1 MYCDSHEINQVINEF
16 VPIVDYSLNVTVCDD
31 LENDTYTVKCTVNE
45 KEYSTRFSIDSCN
58 VKAEIK
64 FFSKNAVYDALS
76 SYTEKEIP
84 WGSHT
89 GVRPVSLVHKLLKT
103 YDSSRIMDVLH
114 RDYRITKKK
123 AQLILDI
130 ARNQRELLNT
140 DNNSIDVYISI
151 PFCPSRCNY
160 CSFSLVGIE
169 KKGSLH
175 GSYVDALCREIDEVG
190 KAVLSCGYV
199 PRSIYFGGGT
209 PTAINPQLLDRLLSC
224 TFNVF
229 DFRGEVTFEA
239 GRADTVTEDKLNVL
253 SQYPITRI
261 NINPQSMNEKTLEE
275 IGRKHSPKDVLK
287 ALELVRSYGYDN
299 INMDVIAGLPKESIE
314 DFKYTLDRVV
324 DLNPESVT
332 VHTFALKRAS
342 RLKKEDYSIKGN
354 SAVDAMLD
362 YSYEKMDNTGYIPYY
377 LYRQKNMEDNGEN
390 VGFCKVGKECVYNID
405 IMEENTHIL
414 AMGSGAVSKRI
425 RTGDLIRRSDPK
437 DIEVYIDRIDDTIA
451 KGVEF
456 FS

>member
-1 MYCDSHEINQVINEF
+1 MYCDTHEINQVINEF
-16 VPIVDYSLNVTVCDD
+16 IPIVDYSLKVNVSDD
-31 LENDTYTVKCTVNE
+31 LENGIYTVSCVVNE
-45 KEYSTRFSIDSCN
+45 REYSDSFSVDSRN
-58 VKAEIK
+58 VKSDIK
-64 FFSKNAVYDALS
+64 FFSKNAVYDSLS
-76 SYTEKEIP
+76 AYTGKEIP

-89 GVRPVSLVHKLLKT
+89 GVRPVSLVHKLLKA
-103 YDSSRIMDVLH
+103 YDSSEITDVLH

-130 ARNQRELLNT
+130 ARNQRELLNG
-140 DNNSIDVYISI
+140 DKNSIDIYISI

-169 KKGSLH
+169 KKGRLH
-175 GSYVDALCREIDEVG
+175 ECYVDALCREIKQVG
-190 KAVLSCGYV
+190 KAVLSRGYV

-209 PTAINPQLLDRLLSC
+209 PTAISPQLLDTLLSC

-229 DFRGEVTFEA
+229 HFQGEVAFEA
-239 GRADTVTEDKLNVL
+239 GRADTVTEYKLDVL
-253 SQYPITRI
+253 SKYPITRI
-261 NINPQSMNEKTLEE
+261 NINPQSMNQRTLDA
-275 IGRKHSPKDVLK
+275 IGRKHSPRDVVE
-287 ALELVRSYGYDN
+287 AVRLVRSYGYDN
-299 INMDVIAGLPKESIE
+299 INMDVIAGLPKETIDE
-314 DFKYTLDRVV
+314 FKYTLDKVV

-362 YSYEKMDNTGYIPYY
+362 YSYEKMDSSGYIPYY

-390 VGFCKVGKECVYNID
+390 VGFSKVGKECLYNID

-425 RTGDLIRRSDPK
+425 RTDDLIRRSDPK